1 MKESLLQRCE
11 AQVRNEEVMRKAG
24 VFEYEIVHKL
34 CAMMHVNAGREIDI
48 ERIKD
53 CNRILKEK
61 AGILSNF
68 RGTLQRIVVVKMSLA
83 DDPDKYMDDVMDVYG
98 QLKDGTKLPG
108 EMVAMAATA
117 IVENC
122 PMDQRDRIVKNTKET
137 YRKLKELHPFL
148 IDEKALSLISLMI
161 MAGKDPD
168 QAVEEAEGIFQTM
181 KKGYKISSSTAQSL
195 AMVLSLSD
203 KPVDLKVEKL
213 FALYE
218 ALKAAKHETAKDK
231 TMVVYS
237 AFTDVDYDLAGT
249 VTAIGEVEDWL
260 KGKPGYGPLSIGMSE
275 RRMFAAMIVLEDL
288 QKNNMV
294 AISQSVSGAVIQ
306 TVVEEL
312 VLILVMLI
320 ITSIII
326 SSTVVTSF

>member
-1 MKESLLQRCE
+1 
-11 AQVRNEEVMRKAG
+11 
-24 VFEYEIVHKL
+24 
-34 CAMMHVNAGREIDI
+34 
-48 ERIKD
+48 
-53 CNRILKEK
+53 
-61 AGILSNF
+61 
-68 RGTLQRIVVVKMSLA
+68 
-83 DDPDKYMDDVMDVYG
+83 
-98 QLKDGTKLPG
+98 
-108 EMVAMAATA
+108 
-117 IVENC
+117 
-122 PMDQRDRIVKNTKET
+122 
-137 YRKLKELHPFL
+137 
-148 IDEKALSLISLMI
+148 
-161 MAGKDPD
+161 
-168 QAVEEAEGIFQTM
+168 
-181 KKGYKISSSTAQSL
+181 
-195 AMVLSLSD
+195 
-203 KPVDLKVEKL
+203 
-213 FALYE
+213 
-218 ALKAAKHETAKDK
+218 
-231 TMVVYS
+231 MVVYS